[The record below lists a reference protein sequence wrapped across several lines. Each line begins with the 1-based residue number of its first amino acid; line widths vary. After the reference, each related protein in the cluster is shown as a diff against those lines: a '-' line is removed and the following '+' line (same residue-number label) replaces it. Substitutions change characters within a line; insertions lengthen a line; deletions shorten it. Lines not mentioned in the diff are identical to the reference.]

1 MENVQNSPCNVGS
14 PEMSTIPVIQKDL
27 VMVLDDWTSRVEWEG
42 WTSGIFPLE
51 AGVLE
56 QIYTLS

>member
-1 MENVQNSPCNVGS
+1 
-14 PEMSTIPVIQKDL
+14 MSTIPVIQKDL
-27 VMVLDDWTSRVEWEG
+27 VMVLDDWTLRVEWEG